1 MRGSDH
7 RSGSLFSYEA
17 SLAFFQVAAVAGR
30 LFDILETRLPS
41 ASVVGPRGRL
51 IASRSGRWQC
61 VPDHF
66 KVVGIFL
73 AADKG
78 RSHRQG
84 FRMQGTGRDK
94 VS

>member
-1 MRGSDH
+1 LLQDPADR
-7 RSGSLFSYEA
+7 
-17 SLAFFQVAAVAGR
+17 
-30 LFDILETRLPS
+30 
-41 ASVVGPRGRL
+41 
-51 IASRSGRWQC
+51 QC

-84 FRMQGTGRDK
+84 FRVHQKMLRALGLGLPLIEMLSRIAVLKMDSGARP
-94 VS
+94 VFFAIAFNP